1 MGPYRLMGRLGSGG
15 MGIVYLGVDDAG
27 TRAAVKVMREEHTA
41 DTAFRHRFHREAA
54 AVAAIDSPRVARLLA
69 ADVDGDQPWIATEY
83 VAGPTLYSSVASGG
97 PLSGEALW
105 EVARG
110 LAEALCAIHDADVV
124 HRDLKPGNVMLAADG
139 PKVIDFGIVAGLPGM
154 MTASGVVMGSIGYLA
169 PELLT
174 TTRRPRPA
182 CDIFSWGLTV
192 CFAASGR
199 PPFGGGPL
207 DALLYRTVHGEADL
221 SGLPGPLRGVVAAS
235 LRKKPERRP
244 DAHRVLSQIAAT
256 ASAVAADGADAAV
269 ALPGGRLPVT
279 RLRAAGAEPNPT
291 LPRER
296 RPARRP
302 RTRRGVL
309 VPGAGATAVAAAV
322 TAAILLASA
331 PAEPPNAIAA
341 GGAAEPDATN
351 SHPAGPTGHSPGG
364 TSGGGRSSDGGGQS
378 LIAAGPAL
386 HPGGDGPTPDDPTTD
401 DPTAGYLAGA
411 GPWGLAVP
419 EAAGQPLPGGFR
431 TGRKYLSAPPGS
443 AAAYPA
449 GTAAPPGAGTPTRAA
464 GWVASTAT
472 WAGPA
477 ASLAGGTNPAPV
489 TGATAGTTGGTGP
502 AAAAAAQVSAGS
514 AAVIREVDFPA
525 PVAQAGPATTSASG
539 TGTPATTPTTT
550 PTTTPAGTAAAA
562 ASTARRIAATL
573 TTASAATRTTS
584 TCLPG
589 GPWGPLQFTPG
600 CGGAVAL
607 PAIFRAATAPPPWST
622 ALAEGIPRL
631 IAAAVSSEVPWDE
644 LD

>member
-1 MGPYRLMGRLGSGG
+1 MSWKALRAGDPPEVGPYRLMGRLGSGG
-15 MGIVYLGVDDAG
+15 MGIVYLGEDGAG

-83 VAGPTLYSSVASGG
+83 VAGPTLYSSVATGG

-182 CDIFSWGLTV
+182 ADVFSWGLTV

-235 LRKKPERRP
+235 LRKRPERRP
-244 DAHRVLSQIAAT
+244 DAHRILTQIAAT
-256 ASAVAADGADAAV
+256 AGTAAADGADADV
-269 ALPGGRLPVT
+269 ALPGGRTPVT
-279 RLRAAGAEPNPT
+279 RLRAAGGEPTPT

-296 RPARRP
+296 RATRRP
-302 RTRRGVL
+302 RQRRGVL
-309 VPGAGATAVAAAV
+309 IPGAGVTAVAAAV
-322 TAAILLASA
+322 TAAILLATA

-341 GGAAEPDATN
+341 GGAAEGDAT
-351 SHPAGPTGHSPGG
+351 SPHPA
-364 TSGGGRSSDGGGQS
+364 
-378 LIAAGPAL
+378 
-386 HPGGDGPTPDDPTTD
+386 
-401 DPTAGYLAGA
+401 
-411 GPWGLAVP
+411 VP
-419 EAAGQPLPGGFR
+419 
-431 TGRKYLSAPPGS
+431 
-443 AAAYPA
+443 
-449 GTAAPPGAGTPTRAA
+449 
-464 GWVASTAT
+464 
-472 WAGPA
+472 
-477 ASLAGGTNPAPV
+477 
-489 TGATAGTTGGTGP
+489 
-502 AAAAAAQVSAGS
+502 
-514 AAVIREVDFPA
+514 
-525 PVAQAGPATTSASG
+525 
-539 TGTPATTPTTT
+539 
-550 PTTTPAGTAAAA
+550 
-562 ASTARRIAATL
+562 
-573 TTASAATRTTS
+573 
-584 TCLPG
+584 
-589 GPWGPLQFTPG
+589 
-600 CGGAVAL
+600 
-607 PAIFRAATAPPPWST
+607 
-622 ALAEGIPRL
+622 
-631 IAAAVSSEVPWDE
+631 
-644 LD
+644 

>member
-1 MGPYRLMGRLGSGG
+1 MSWKALRAGDPPEVGPYRLMGRLGSGG
-15 MGIVYLGVDDAG
+15 MGIVYLGVDDTG

-83 VAGPTLYSSVASGG
+83 VAGPTLYSSVATGG

-182 CDIFSWGLTV
+182 ADIFSWGLTV

-244 DAHRVLSQIAAT
+244 DAHRILSQIAAT
-256 ASAVAADGADAAV
+256 AGAVAADGADAGV

-279 RLRAAGAEPNPT
+279 RLRAAGGEPNPT

-296 RPARRP
+296 RATRRP

-331 PAEPPNAIAA
+331 PAAPPNAIAA
-341 GGAAEPDATN
+341 GGAAEGDATN
-351 SHPAGPTGHSPGG
+351 SHPAGHSPAGVSPGG
-364 TSGGGRSSDGGGQS
+364 PSSAGGGKSR
-378 LIAAGPAL
+378 IAAGPAL
-386 HPGGDGPTPDDPTTD
+386 PTGAGGPAAD
-401 DPTAGYLAGA
+401 DPTADYLAGTA
-411 GPWGLAVP
+411 GPGSLAVP
-419 EAAGQPLPGGFR
+419 GTAGQPLRGGIR
-431 TGRKYLSAPPGS
+431 TGRKFLAAPLGS
-443 AAAYPA
+443 ATAYPA
-449 GTAAPPGAGTPTRAA
+449 GTAATAGATTPARGA

-472 WAGPA
+472 WAGAAAA
-477 ASLAGGTNPAPV
+477 ASVGGADPSTTTGAAGGV
-489 TGATAGTTGGTGP
+489 GP
-502 AAAAAAQVSAGS
+502 AAAAAGVSGGS
-514 AAVIREVDFPA
+514 APAATTREVDFPA
-525 PVAQAGPATTSASG
+525 PAQQSG
-539 TGTPATTPTTT
+539 PATTPTGGAGAA
-550 PTTTPAGTAAAA
+550 TTTPSGTAAATA
-562 ASTARRIAATL
+562 TARRIAAAF
-573 TTASAATRTTS
+573 TTGSATGRTTS

-589 GPWGPLQFTPG
+589 GPWGPPQFAAG
-600 CGGAVAL
+600 CGGALAL

-631 IAAAVSSEVPWDE
+631 IAAAVSSEAPWDE